1 MEQNSNYRVLSNV
14 CVSCGVR
21 IPDIDFEIKP
31 AMRETYGLFLVT
43 AGKGIFIIDGIEY
56 PVKRGNSVM
65 LFPYSSISVKIY
77 PNIMF
82 EYKWVELTGFEI
94 AVMISRTNFSKAVLL
109 LPKFPLKV
117 FFNILMSV
125 MTTATRFMPPV
136 AQTARCL
143 FCCHTIFSIIRVGNQ
158 PKPTTLCRREII

>member
-56 PVKRGNSVM
+56 PVKRVIRSCFSVFKHKRQD
-65 LFPYSSISVKIY
+65 LS
-77 PNIMF
+77 
-82 EYKWVELTGFEI
+82 EYYV
-94 AVMISRTNFSKAVLL
+94 
-109 LPKFPLKV
+109 
-117 FFNILMSV
+117 
-125 MTTATRFMPPV
+125 
-136 AQTARCL
+136 
-143 FCCHTIFSIIRVGNQ
+143 
-158 PKPTTLCRREII
+158 

>member
-1 MEQNSNYRVLSNV
+1 MEQNGNYRVLSNV

-65 LFPYSSISVKIY
+65 PVSYTH
-77 PNIMF
+77 
-82 EYKWVELTGFEI
+82 LT
-94 AVMISRTNFSKAVLL
+94 L
-109 LPKFPLKV
+109 
-117 FFNILMSV
+117 
-125 MTTATRFMPPV
+125 
-136 AQTARCL
+136 
-143 FCCHTIFSIIRVGNQ
+143 
-158 PKPTTLCRREII
+158 PTT

>member
-21 IPDIDFEIKP
+21 MPDIGFEIKP

-65 LFPYSSISVKIY
+65 LFPYSSISVKAY

-82 EYKWVELTGFEI
+82 EYKWVELTGF
-94 AVMISRTNFSKAVLL
+94 S
-109 LPKFPLKV
+109 
-117 FFNILMSV
+117 
-125 MTTATRFMPPV
+125 
-136 AQTARCL
+136 
-143 FCCHTIFSIIRVGNQ
+143 IF
-158 PKPTTLCRREII
+158 

>member
-94 AVMISRTNFSKAVLL
+94 AVMISRTNFSK
-109 LPKFPLKV
+109 
-117 FFNILMSV
+117 S
-125 MTTATRFMPPV
+125 RPV
-136 AQTARCL
+136 APRN
-143 FCCHTIFSIIRVGNQ
+143 SR
-158 PKPTTLCRREII
+158 

>member
-65 LFPYSSISVKIY
+65 LFPYSSISVKAY

-94 AVMISRTNFSKAVLL
+94 AVMISRTNFQKAVLL
-109 LPKFPLKV
+109 PPKFPLKV

-125 MTTATRFMPPV
+125 MTAATRFMPPV
-136 AQTARCL
+136 AQTARC
-143 FCCHTIFSIIRVGNQ
+143 
-158 PKPTTLCRREII
+158 